1 MVWVKIIDFNFLWV
15 RHQVLIALGI
25 KMAVRELLNIYILNL
40 HKQNAISQ
48 PSEDKVTVETNTE
61 NFAN

>member
-1 MVWVKIIDFNFLWV
+1 
-15 RHQVLIALGI
+15 
-25 KMAVRELLNIYILNL
+25 MAVRELLNIYILNL